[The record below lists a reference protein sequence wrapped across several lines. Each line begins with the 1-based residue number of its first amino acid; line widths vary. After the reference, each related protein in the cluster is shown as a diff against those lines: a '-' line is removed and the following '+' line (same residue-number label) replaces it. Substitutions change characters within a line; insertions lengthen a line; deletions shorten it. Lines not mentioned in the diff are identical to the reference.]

1 MNAIAKR
8 RKATGAK
15 YEIDMTNGPLFSKI
29 LLFSI
34 PLMLSGML
42 QLLFNAA
49 DVIVVGRYVGKS
61 ALAAVGSTS
70 SLINLLTNVF
80 IGFSVGTNV
89 LVAQALGS
97 GDKKAA
103 SDTVHTSILFSVIC
117 GFFLAILGFFI
128 APPILRLMGTPD
140 DVIDQASLYIRI
152 YFAGMPVMMLYNF
165 AYAVMRALGDTRRP
179 MYYLVLSGII
189 NVVLNLFF
197 ITQLHMGVEGVA
209 IPTVISQAISAFL
222 TLRCLARQ
230 DNACRFEL
238 KKVCLKPDTLA
249 KIVKIGLP
257 AGLQG
262 SVFSISNMLIQSS
275 INLFGSTVMAA
286 NTAASS
292 IEGFVYTAMN
302 SMHQTALSFTG
313 RNFGA
318 NKPDRIIKIFWI
330 CLGTV
335 TAIGL
340 ILGNAAYLLGDV
352 LIPIY
357 NDSPEVVSYGLIRLK
372 YICIPYFLCGTMDMI
387 VGSTRGLGSSF
398 VPMIISLIGACG
410 LRIVWVYTVFAADP
424 TLEVLFLSYP
434 VTWFLTS
441 AAQAAVFAFIFRKNF
456 GKKKVLERI

>member
-1 MNAIAKR
+1 MKAIAKR

-117 GFFLAILGFFI
+117 GVFLAVLGFFI

-179 MYYLVLSGII
+179 MYYLVFSGII
-189 NVVLNLFF
+189 NVLLNLFF

-238 KKVCLKPDTLA
+238 KKVCLNRDTLA

-318 NKPDRIIKIFWI
+318 NKPDRIMKIFWI

-357 NDSPEVVSYGLIRLK
+357 NDSPDVVAYGIIRLK

-398 VPMIISLIGACG
+398 VPMIISLVGACG

-434 VTWFLTS
+434 VTWLITS
-441 AAQAAVFAFIFRKNF
+441 AAQAAVFAFIFRKSF